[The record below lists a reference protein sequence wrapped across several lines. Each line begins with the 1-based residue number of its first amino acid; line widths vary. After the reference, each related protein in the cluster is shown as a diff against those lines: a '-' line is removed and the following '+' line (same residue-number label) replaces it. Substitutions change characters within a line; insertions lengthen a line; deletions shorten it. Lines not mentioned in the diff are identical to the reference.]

1 MQWFLLD
8 RNTNQ
13 NHEIEHSS
21 LLPRSREENL
31 NLNQKDQQSEVES
44 FMKMVSTDSEVS
56 ARPELRSNHDG
67 QDIENMA
74 PSPEGLTHNEFV
86 NQIQFGSFTESKS
99 EAETASFKD
108 SQDFLAIISQLNRTL
123 ENIKNQELLIQEG
136 KTIYQSL

>member
-1 MQWFLLD
+1 MQRFFLD

-21 LLPRSREENL
+21 QLPRPREENP
-31 NLNQKDQQSEVES
+31 NLNQKDQQIEVES

-56 ARPELRSNHDG
+56 ARPELRSSHDG
-67 QDIENMA
+67 QDIETMA
-74 PSPEGLTHNEFV
+74 PSPEGLTHSEFV
-86 NQIQFGSFTESKS
+86 NQNQFGPFTERKS